1 MIETVKHIHILV
13 AGIAVFL
20 FVVSFIRLKMDLH
33 EGITPLLQKL
43 LTIANIVLVLL
54 GLILMSLLQINPF
67 ERQNYWLLEKIVA
80 VGFYIAMIKVALNI
94 KSTKKLQY
102 LTFLGAFGWLAY
114 IGKLAVSHQAILLVG
129 LK

>member
-1 MIETVKHIHILV
+1 MLV
-13 AGIAVFL
+13 VGIAIFL
-20 FVVSFIRLKMDLH
+20 FVLCFIRLKMSLH
-33 EGITPLLQKL
+33 GGITPLLQKL
-43 LTIANIVLVLL
+43 LTIANIVMVLL
-54 GLILMSLLQINPF
+54 GFTLMGLLQINPF

-80 VGFYIAMIKVALNI
+80 VGFYIGMIKVALNI
-94 KSTKKLQY
+94 KTTKKLQY